1 VRKTVSLVLTIVF
14 LLGLCVNLSSCNR
27 KYDEV
32 AVKEEAARLIAA
44 SVDLNEIYWGR
55 GIGYVQDAS
64 GSNGAYYEANFFDL
78 IKYGIRTV
86 DDLKA
91 KTALV
96 FSEAYCESIF
106 ATAFSSVVDAEELQ
120 IYARYYQKYEDENN
134 TVPVA
139 IMVYSL
145 AKVLLTDQIEYH
157 YDTIEV
163 VGSKKKTVYVTIE
176 ISVTR
181 EDKTQTKVLK
191 IGLLEEKNGWRLDTP
206 TYSSYNEKEYDYNN
220 LQNDK

>member
-1 VRKTVSLVLTIVF
+1 MKKTVSLILIIVSVF
-14 LLGLCVNLSSCNR
+14 FSLVSCNR
-27 KYDEV
+27 KYDE
-32 AVKEEAARLIAA
+32 ATVKEEAARLIAA
-44 SVDLNEIYWGR
+44 SAELNEIYWGR
-55 GIGYVQDAS
+55 GIGYIQDAGS
-64 GSNGAYYEANFFDL
+64 SNGAYYEANFFDL
-78 IKYGIRTV
+78 MKYDVRTV

-91 KTALV
+91 KTELV
-96 FSEAYCESIF
+96 FSEGYCESIF
-106 ATAFSSVVDAEELQ
+106 ATAFSSIVDGEELQ
-120 IYARYYQKYEDENN
+120 FYARYYQKYEDENN

-145 AKVLLTDQIEYH
+145 AKVLLTDKIEYH
-157 YDTIEV
+157 FDTIEV

-206 TYSSYNEKEYDYNN
+206 TYSSYNDKEDDYNN

>member
-1 VRKTVSLVLTIVF
+1 MKKTVSLILIIVTVF
-14 LLGLCVNLSSCNR
+14 FNLVSCNR
-27 KYDEV
+27 KYDE
-32 AVKEEAARLIAA
+32 AEVKEEAARLIAA

-55 GIGYVQDAS
+55 GIAYINDAS

-78 IKYGIRTV
+78 IKYDIRTV

-91 KTALV
+91 KTELV

-106 ATAFSSVVDAEELQ
+106 ATAFSSVIDQEELQ
-120 IYARYYQKYEDENN
+120 IYARYYQKYEDENE
-134 TVPVA
+134 TVPTA

-145 AKVLLTDQIEYH
+145 AKVLLTDEIEYH

-206 TYSSYNEKEYDYNN
+206 TYSSYNEKEDDYND
-220 LQNDK
+220 LQKDK